1 MPQEVLLAGLEGCKM
16 LVSPLPE
23 KLVSSSFP
31 LLHKAVRDLRDLSI
45 GGLGGVISII
55 MAMALGCGS
64 RCGVEALLAASFSL
78 VPAESGKSHVF
89 RFNRWIHNLNGKW

>member
-1 MPQEVLLAGLEGCKM
+1 MPQEVLLEGCWM

-45 GGLGGVISII
+45 GGWGGGVISTI
-55 MAMALGCGS
+55 MAMALDCGS
-64 RCGVEALLAASFSL
+64 RCGVDAPLVASFSL
-78 VPAESGKSHVF
+78 VPAESGKSHVL